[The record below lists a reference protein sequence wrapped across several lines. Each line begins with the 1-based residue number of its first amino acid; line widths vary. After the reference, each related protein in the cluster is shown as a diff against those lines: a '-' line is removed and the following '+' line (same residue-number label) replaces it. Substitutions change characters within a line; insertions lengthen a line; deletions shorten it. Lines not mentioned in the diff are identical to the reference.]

1 MDLSVNVMTFTA
13 VRHYILCVVQPLCII
28 EEIDRSTRFPF
39 QASHNIG
46 FALDTAEG
54 LMVPNIKHVNAM
66 SVFEVA
72 EELQRLIDLGY
83 QGKLSTNDV
92 TGGTFTLSN
101 IGSVSLTLIS

>member
-1 MDLSVNVMTFTA
+1 
-13 VRHYILCVVQPLCII
+13 
-28 EEIDRSTRFPF
+28 
-39 QASHNIG
+39 
-46 FALDTAEG
+46 
-54 LMVPNIKHVNAM
+54 MVPNIKHVNAM